1 VTGGADIPPLHRVAA
16 DSGAI
21 DHVSDSGIVSGS
33 LAISVRTYDILAKFD
48 TQFKQHGLTATAAI
62 GELGGKGRGQDLTLL
77 STAADR
83 PTWTVP

>member
-1 VTGGADIPPLHRVAA
+1 VTGGAGIPPFHRVAA
-16 DSGAI
+16 DSGTI
-21 DHVSDSGIVSGS
+21 DHGSDSWIVSGS
-33 LAISVRTYDILAKFD
+33 LAISIRTYDILANFD

-62 GELGGKGRGQDLTLL
+62 GKSGRKGRGQDLTLL